1 MLLITSNVPNL
12 HDHEKCKIDENLW
25 YLLILRYEWAFFLNF
40 WVKIFILEEIKKTF
54 NPSFKNLERFFED
67 RGGVKRNKLGESRG
81 REIAARRRDRKM
93 WQLIIFTNSKKS
105 SSHFFVFLDPP
116 PQKKTFF
123 RFLKTYISTTSG
135 SNGVREIKKW
145 PCRMSSPKNWPEGV
159 RKEDKHW

>member
-1 MLLITSNVPNL
+1 MVFAYF
-12 HDHEKCKIDENLW
+12 KIQMS
-25 YLLILRYEWAFFLNF
+25 IFFNF
-40 WVKIFILEEIKKTF
+40 WVKIFILEEIKKSF

-116 PQKKTFF
+116 PQKKNIF
-123 RFLKTYISTTSG
+123 
-135 SNGVREIKKW
+135 
-145 PCRMSSPKNWPEGV
+145 
-159 RKEDKHW
+159 